1 MRHLKY
7 NKECEYCKKQFIATR
22 KDAKYCSNACASI
35 SYRLRQEK
43 ELNRLRLEAIKISAE
58 VLGENEEELIQKL
71 FTVIPE
77 NNKPLQCMACKSDAK
92 YIYGIKGEEAGYI
105 FLCKA
110 HKEANAEKISHA
122 DYGLIKEI

>member
-35 SYRLRQEK
+35 SYRFRAEK
-43 ELNRLRLEAIKISAE
+43 KLNDLRLEAIKISAE

-71 FTVIPE
+71 IPE
-77 NNKPLQCMACKSDAK
+77 NKPPIKCWLCKNNAK
-92 YIYGIKGEEAGYI
+92 YIFGKEGQTAGYI
-105 FLCKA
+105 SLCKE
-110 HKEANAEKISHA
+110 HAEKEGSPEKIANSG
-122 DYGLIKEI
+122 YSLIKEL

>member
-35 SYRLRQEK
+35 SYRLRAEK
-43 ELNRLRLEAIKISAE
+43 KLNDLRLEAIKISAE
-58 VLGENEEELIQKL
+58 VLGENEEELMQKL
-71 FTVIPE
+71 FTVMPE
-77 NNKPLQCMACKSDAK
+77 YNKPLQCMACKSDAK

-105 FLCKA
+105 YLCKA
-110 HKEANAEKISHA
+110 HKEANEEKISHA
-122 DYGLIKEI
+122 DYSLIKEI

>member
-35 SYRLRQEK
+35 SYRLRAEK
-43 ELNRLRLEAIKISAE
+43 KLNDLRLEAIKISAE

-77 NNKPLQCMACKSDAK
+77 YNTPVKCWICKNIQK
-92 YIYGIKGEEAGYI
+92 RIKKLTN
-105 FLCKA
+105 F
-110 HKEANAEKISHA
+110 
-122 DYGLIKEI
+122 